1 MVLRCHGRVLAI
13 GGAVRGGVLARGVRE
28 QLDDV
33 LGEGVE
39 RLITTTSKLMIGEGE
54 GNDEEE
60 VRRE

>member
-1 MVLRCHGRVLAI
+1 
-13 GGAVRGGVLARGVRE
+13 VRGGVLARGVRE

-54 GNDEEE
+54 GNDEEG